1 MSYRIEYSVTGRVLK
16 ATISGSC
23 PTPGLLTR
31 EISRQARENS
41 ASYLLV
47 DVRGLRDRAGRL
59 REVLADRSI
68 PARIAVVDSAANARL
83 YLFCEIDA
91 ARLGCTLRRFD
102 DPESAFNWLWEFPSS
117 DR

>member
-1 MSYRIEYSVTGRVLK
+1 MGYRIAYSVSGKVLM

-23 PTPGLLTR
+23 PTPAFLAR

-47 DVRGLRDRAGRL
+47 DVRGLQDRAGRL

-68 PARIAVVDSAANARL
+68 PGRIAVVDSPANERL
-83 YLFCEIDA
+83 YLFAELDA
-91 ARLGCTLRRFD
+91 RARGCILQRFD
-102 DPESAFNWLWEFPSS
+102 DPESALKWLWGK
-117 DR
+117 